1 MDKEKKEQEKLEKQ
15 ARKDQEKQ
23 EKKAQKE
30 KAKKEKRVVS
40 RTKGFLKG
48 LIIGVLIGA
57 ILMGYWCFSSKLNF
71 NKKLKNFKEGF
82 QLIFGGKISYDFQE
96 AVLGEAIMHKDFI
109 VMEEDVSVT
118 NNITKSGLG
127 NFAIFSKTK
136 EVVFAGKGIF
146 TVDFGRIK
154 ESSVTVD
161 DETKTVKV
169 IIPHAVLHETVVDPE
184 KTKIEDTEKGFLAIG
199 DIKMTEEEH
208 NNIEKEAKALM
219 KEKLETSEVLAKA
232 DEYAI
237 KACEELFKPLVKG
250 VSADYSVEVA
260 FE

>member
-1 MDKEKKEQEKLEKQ
+1 MDKEK
-15 ARKDQEKQ
+15 
-23 EKKAQKE
+23 KE

-48 LIIGVLIGA
+48 VIIGVLIGA

-82 QLIFGGKISYDFQE
+82 QLILGGKISYDFQE
-96 AVLGEAIMHKDFI
+96 AVLGEAIMHNDFI
-109 VMEEDVSVT
+109 VMEQDVEVT

-146 TVDFGRIK
+146 TVDFGKIK
-154 ESSVTVD
+154 ESSVSVD

-169 IIPHAVLHETVVDPE
+169 IIPHAALHETVVDPE
-184 KTKIEDTEKGFLAIG
+184 KTRIEDTEKGFLAIG

-208 NNIEKEAKALM
+208 NNIEKEAKASM
-219 KEKLETSEVLAKA
+219 REKLENTETLAKA
-232 DEYAI
+232 DECAI